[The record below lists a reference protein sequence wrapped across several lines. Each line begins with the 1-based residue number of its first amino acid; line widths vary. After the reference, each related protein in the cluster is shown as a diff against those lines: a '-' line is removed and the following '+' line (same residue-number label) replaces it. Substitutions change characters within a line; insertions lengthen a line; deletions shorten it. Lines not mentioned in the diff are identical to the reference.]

1 MSISDPGPRW
11 RRYLRFWRADVRAD
25 VDDELAF
32 HLDMR
37 RRDLEARGLAD
48 DAARVEAERRF
59 GDVVA
64 VRDTCVT
71 IDERRFRRANR
82 AEVMSHMWTDLRFA
96 ARGLRKAPGFAAM
109 AIACIALCVGVTTTI
124 FSAVNAILI
133 RPLPYHDADRLLAV
147 YSQNI
152 PRGYHA
158 TNISYPDFVSC
169 RDDNRTLSGLGI
181 WTWVT
186 KTISEGRPSA
196 FPAHRYRRISFRL
209 LGIRPL
215 IGRNFL
221 PEEER
226 TGPRRRRSD
235 ELRTMATPIRRRQL
249 ARRANRFRWTG
260 ARISWWA

>member
-1 MSISDPGPRW
+1 LTSDVPAGDNFGGYIGLLGESVVSISDPGPRW

-48 DAARVEAERRF
+48 DVARDEAERRF
-59 GDVVA
+59 GDVAA

-82 AEVMSHMWTDLRFA
+82 AEVISHMWTDLRFA

-158 TNISYPDFVSC
+158 TNISYPDFVSW

-186 KTISEGRPSA
+186 KTISEGETGAFLASVSA
-196 FPAHRYRRISFRL
+196 ELFPT

-215 IGRNFL
+215 IGRNST
-221 PEEER
+221 EEER
-226 TGPRRRRSD
+226 TGRGD
-235 ELRTMATPIRRRQL
+235 V
-249 ARRANRFRWTG
+249 F
-260 ARISWWA
+260 